1 MPSIKLYGEKW
12 KYTIGK
18 SAVVVTSP
26 DGEEFVASH
35 NELTCDFTERKRK
48 GHNQCIV
55 RKEDIRRYIEYELM

>member
-18 SAVVVTSP
+18 SAVVVPSP

-35 NELTCDFTERKRK
+35 NELPCDFTERKRK